1 MVISTNAGLW
11 RYKIG
16 DTIKFTSISPYR
28 IQITG
33 RIKNHINV
41 FGEELMIENAEVA
54 LGKAS
59 KEMDLDIVDYTA
71 GPIFM
76 SQVKKERISG

>member
-16 DTIKFTSISPYR
+16 DTIKFTSINPYR

-41 FGEELMIENAEVA
+41 FG
-54 LGKAS
+54 G
-59 KEMDLDIVDYTA
+59 
-71 GPIFM
+71 
-76 SQVKKERISG
+76 RIDD

>member
-16 DTIKFTSISPYR
+16 DTIKFTSISPTEFK
-28 IQITG
+28 ITG

-71 GPIFM
+71 GPFL
-76 SQVKKERISG
+76 

>member
-1 MVISTNAGLW
+1 
-11 RYKIG
+11 
-16 DTIKFTSISPYR
+16 
-28 IQITG
+28 
-33 RIKNHINV
+33 
-41 FGEELMIENAEVA
+41 MIENAEVA

-76 SQVKKERISG
+76 ESGKKGAHQWLIEFKLPETPKSLQNFSIDFKRSKLRL